1 MTRILPAF
9 LALFLTVVGSAA
21 EAHNIQ
27 RILSPKGI
35 EAWLVE
41 EDKVPLIAMSF
52 AFVGGSSQDPVGR
65 PGVANMLSDL
75 LDEGAGE
82 LDSKAYQS
90 ALDQYA
96 IEMSFD
102 TDHDAFFGSV
112 KTLSENRDETAKL
125 LRLALTKPRFDDE
138 PVERI
143 RAQIE
148 AGIRGNEHDPD
159 QIAGDALRNAAFPG
173 HPYGRPVE
181 GTIDSVAAITKAD
194 LQAFFTRNFARNNL
208 KVAVVG
214 AIDGVALGKLLD
226 DVFGDLPIKSDLAE
240 VPETMPLAERRLD
253 IPMAIPQTII
263 RFGGKGL
270 KRNDPD
276 YVAASVAAF
285 ILGGGGFSS
294 RLYSEVREKRG
305 LAYSV
310 SLGLSAY
317 DHAGAVFGGT
327 STRGD
332 QADKVVDLIEA
343 EIKRFATDGPTA
355 EELAHAKSY
364 FVGSYPLHFST
375 SARTAGQ
382 LLAIELDNLGIDY
395 VDRRNGLVEA
405 VTIDDVRRV
414 AKRLFGGNDFI
425 VVRVGQ
431 PKT

>member
-1 MTRILPAF
+1 MTRILTAF
-9 LALFLTVVGSAA
+9 LALFLTFVGSTA

-27 RILSPKGI
+27 RVLSPKGV
-35 EAWLVE
+35 EAWLIQ

-52 AFVGGSSQDPVGR
+52 AFVGGSSQDPIGK

-75 LDEGAGE
+75 LDEGAGD

-96 IEMSFD
+96 IEMSFE

-112 KTLSENRDETAKL
+112 KTLVENRDETVKL

-159 QIAGDALRNAAFPG
+159 QIAGDALRKAAFPG

-194 LQAFFTRNFARNNL
+194 LQAFFTHNFARNNL
-208 KVAVVG
+208 RVAVVG

-226 DVFGDLPIKSDLAE
+226 DVFGDLPIKSDLAD
-240 VPETMPLAERRLD
+240 VPETMPLADRHLA

-276 YVAASVAAF
+276 YVPASVAAF

-310 SLGLSAY
+310 SLGLTAY

-355 EELAHAKSY
+355 EELAHAKDY
-364 FVGSYPLHFST
+364 LVGSYPLHFST

-405 VTIDDVRRV
+405 VSIDDVRRV

>member
-1 MTRILPAF
+1 MTRSLTAL
-9 LALFLTVVGSAA
+9 LALLFAFAASAA

-27 RILSPKGI
+27 RVLSPKGI

-52 AFVGGSSQDPVGR
+52 AFVGGASQDPVDK

-75 LDEGAGE
+75 LDEGSGD

-112 KTLSENRDETAKL
+112 KTLVENRDEMAKL
-125 LRLALTKPRFDDE
+125 LRLALTKPHFDDE

-148 AGIRGNEHDPD
+148 AGIRSNEHDPD
-159 QIAGDALRNAAFPG
+159 EIASDALRNAAFPG

-181 GTIDSVAAITKAD
+181 GTAESVAAISKAD

-208 KVAVVG
+208 RVAVVG
-214 AIDGVALGKLLD
+214 AIDPVALGQLLD

-240 VPETMPLAERRLD
+240 VPETMPLADRRLD
-253 IPMAIPQTII
+253 IAMAIPQTII

-310 SLGLSAY
+310 SLGLTAY

-332 QADKVVDLIEA
+332 QADKVVNLIED
-343 EIKRFATDGPTA
+343 EVKRFATDGPTA
-355 EELAHAKSY
+355 AELAHAKSY
-364 FVGSYPLHFST
+364 LVGNYPLHFST

-431 PKT
+431 PQT